1 MELELW
7 PKDVR
12 KQFTGKDPD
21 AGKERRQKEKA
32 MAEDETVGCLYRLSG
47 FEQILEVLKDIVKES
62 MRGREA

>member
-1 MELELW
+1 
-7 PKDVR
+7 
-12 KQFTGKDPD
+12 
-21 AGKERRQKEKA
+21 